1 MIFDTTFKPVVYKY
15 NWLIKY
21 ARIRFYMRSE
31 MQNYFKCR
39 ILLSHMDCLTAGWS
53 DGVYYSANMKQ
64 SGSIPTSSWEEFCF

>member
-39 ILLSHMDCLTAGWS
+39 ILLSNM

-64 SGSIPTSSWEEFCF
+64 SGSIPTSAVGKNYFF